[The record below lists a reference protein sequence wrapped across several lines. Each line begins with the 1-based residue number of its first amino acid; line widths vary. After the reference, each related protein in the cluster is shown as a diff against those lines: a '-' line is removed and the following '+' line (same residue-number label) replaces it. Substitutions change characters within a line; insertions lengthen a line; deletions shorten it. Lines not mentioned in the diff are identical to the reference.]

1 MGIWKWMVVKSSG
14 VKHPCFINLPLILYI
29 MEFQISALVILI
41 NLKQYHFFYFCLI
54 STKRSVPGILD
65 THIVVRFLKRMH
77 LFEFFG
83 SNHGFRKVT
92 LLKLTILITA
102 NSSPFGEFPV
112 LDVRYGSMSRV
123 DLKHW
128 FLWELPLN
136 INVGSFAS
144 VCKSQTICTENC
156 YHKFEYLGNNAN
168 WGKSLCFLLYCYL

>member
-41 NLKQYHFFYFCLI
+41 NLKQYHFFLFLSNQYKTFCTRHLRYPHSGTI
-54 STKRSVPGILD
+54 
-65 THIVVRFLKRMH
+65 FKRMH
-77 LFEFFG
+77 MFEFFG

-128 FLWELPLN
+128 FLWELSLN

-168 WGKSLCFLLYCYL
+168 WGKSLCFLLYYYL